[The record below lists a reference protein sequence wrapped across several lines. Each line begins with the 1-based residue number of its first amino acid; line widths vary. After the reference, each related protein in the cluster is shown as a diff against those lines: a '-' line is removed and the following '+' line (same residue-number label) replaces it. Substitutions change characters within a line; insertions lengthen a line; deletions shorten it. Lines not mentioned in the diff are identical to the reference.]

1 MNDQA
6 KELLKSK
13 QEKDSHNQDMKKFVE
28 GNNQAPDLEQGVS
41 DQGRQPDQ
49 QNRMKDQE
57 NRLG

>member
-6 KELLKSK
+6 KQLLKSK
-13 QEKDSHNQDMKKFVE
+13 QEKDSHNQDMKRFVE
-28 GNNQAPDLEQGVS
+28 GKNHAPDIDQS
-41 DQGRQPDQ
+41 TSHQGRQLDQ